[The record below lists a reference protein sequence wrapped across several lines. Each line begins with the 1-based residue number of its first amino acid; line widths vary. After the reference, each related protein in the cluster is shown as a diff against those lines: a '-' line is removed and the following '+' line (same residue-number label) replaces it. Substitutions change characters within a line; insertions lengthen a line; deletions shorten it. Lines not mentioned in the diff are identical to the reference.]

1 MATIMR
7 YGKCKSGN
15 GSGVSPRDLWSDSRT
30 VLGFVLDCV
39 VELADELTLKIQNS
53 SDYLWLKP
61 VAISIG
67 KMSLLARIVADTES

>member
-1 MATIMR
+1 MH

-39 VELADELTLKIQNS
+39 VELADELHSKF
-53 SDYLWLKP
+53 
-61 VAISIG
+61 
-67 KMSLLARIVADTES
+67 RIRLITCG